1 MNMSDIALAV
11 RTDASQEGKTSSSPT
26 AVTAPSSSI
35 PAPILPGWPN
45 GTEAGSKVVEDS
57 NVVDHVNIW
66 ASEDNDTPATGIWL
80 AATAAAAE
88 DATDDA
94 DAVYTSA
101 TEPAANL
108 EDTPT
113 DPGFDPPSPSNLE
126 DTPTDPGFDPPS
138 PSNLEDTPT
147 DPLSTSSSDASA
159 DAAVAAAE
167 AGELDSAISEVP
179 ASGERRLRSR

>member
-94 DAVYTSA
+94 DAAYTSA
-101 TEPAANL
+101 TEPAA
-108 EDTPT
+108 
-113 DPGFDPPSPSNLE
+113 NLE

>member
-126 DTPTDPGFDPPS
+126 DTPTDP
-138 PSNLEDTPT
+138 
-147 DPLSTSSSDASA
+147 LSTSSSDASA

>member
-1 MNMSDIALAV
+1 MIALAV
-11 RTDASQEGKTSSSPT
+11 RSHASQEGKTSSSPT

-66 ASEDNDTPATGIWL
+66 ASEDNDIPATGIWL

-94 DAVYTSA
+94 DAAYTSA
-101 TEPAANL
+101 TEPVANL

-138 PSNLEDTPT
+138 PSE
-147 DPLSTSSSDASA
+147 LSTSSSDASA
-159 DAAVAAAE
+159 DAAVSAAE
-167 AGELDSAISEVP
+167 AGELDSAVSEVP